1 MMGREEAL
9 PKLLPQRGWDSPRLV
24 EAGQRLQA
32 GTPQEGLGSGPL
44 DGESLK

>member
-1 MMGREEAL
+1 MGREGAL

-32 GTPQEGLGSGPL
+32 GTLRKAWGPAHSA
-44 DGESLK
+44 ERA